1 MVELKKYFNFAFAK
15 DGIYSLFPI
24 CIFFDN

>member
-15 DGIYSLFPI
+15 GGIYCLFPI